1 MIISLFDFIVPES
14 EVELNWVRSGGGV
27 GDSLVGCLYG
37 EYADFDGLLLG
48 EGVVDFGGEL
58 LYYCFVHLC
67 RLFCWSHSMSLSI
80 CSSVRSSRLIV
91 LRLICNVSLS
101 LNSCKSLLSQFFV

>member
-14 EVELNWVRSGGGV
+14 EVELDWVWSGGGV

-37 EYADFDGLLLG
+37 EYADF
-48 EGVVDFGGEL
+48 GGEL

-67 RLFCWSHSMSLSI
+67 GLFCWSHSMSLSI